1 MVVVVVVVKVN
12 VDVDVVVVVVVV
24 DSLCWPGQDFHPWA
38 EEAGICRRRLYDVC
52 VCLVLS

>member
-1 MVVVVVVVKVN
+1 MVVVVVVVE